1 MIEWTV
7 AHLPT
12 QVERLANGLT
22 VVAHAESRSPVVAVY
37 VGYRVGSRDEP
48 NTKAGL
54 AHLCEHLMFFGTKTS
69 PGSYFVPFE
78 QAGAAWMNAFVKE
91 DYSAYFATMPVDAL
105 EFALAMEADR
115 MAHLAEA
122 LDEEKVERQREV
134 VINELRQREGEP
146 YGCATRH
153 LAELAHPRGHPYAHP
168 PDGLIE
174 ELNNISI
181 GDVRDWIVSRHAAGA
196 AAVVI
201 AGDIASG
208 KAIEMARRHFE
219 AIALRLPTPRPA
231 LPVPAAPAVGRRR
244 IERAVKHGK
253 IYVAW
258 NGPAFASPDYPACQ
272 AACEVLTGGKS
283 SRLGIRAIQ
292 TERLASEVA
301 FELHPRELGSL
312 IVLSITAHSGI
323 PLDAI
328 EAIMRSEVARLAADG
343 PSQQELDIAR
353 LRLFGKLVR
362 GFERVGGR
370 QSKSDA
376 LGLAMLVGGT
386 PELHERH
393 LSEIAAMEP
402 ETVGAA
408 VRRWLSADGAA
419 LEIQP
424 AA

>member
-1 MIEWTV
+1 MIDWT
-7 AHLPT
+7 AAQLPT

-37 VGYRVGSRDEP
+37 LGYRAGSRDEP
-48 NTKAGL
+48 KTKAGL
-54 AHLCEHLMFFGTKTS
+54 AHLCEHLMFSGTKAF
-69 PGSYFVPFE
+69 PGSYFAPFE
-78 QAGAAWMNAFVKE
+78 QAGAAWMNAYVKE
-91 DYSAYFATMPVDAL
+91 DYSAYFATVPVGAL
-105 EFALAMEADR
+105 EFALRMEADR
-115 MAHLAEA
+115 MAHLTEA

-134 VINELRQREGEP
+134 AINELRQREGEP
-146 YGCATRH
+146 YGYATRY

-181 GDVRDWIVSRHAAGA
+181 GDVRGWIVSRHVAAG

-201 AGDIASG
+201 AGDVEPG
-208 KAIEMARRHFE
+208 KAVEMARHYFE
-219 AIALRLPTPRPA
+219 PIARMPPTPRPPPA
-231 LPVPAAPAVGRRR
+231 VPRAPAAGRRR
-244 IERAVKHGK
+244 IEQPVKHGK

-258 NGPAFASPDYPACQ
+258 IGPAFASRDYPACHT
-272 AACEVLTGGKS
+272 ACEILAGGKS
-283 SRLGIRAIQ
+283 STLGIRVIQ
-292 TERLASEVA
+292 AERLASEVA